1 MALALDG
8 SGHNSAGSPG
18 SSLTVSLTTSV
29 SDSVIVV
36 TVLVNDFQVTSITA
50 SNIPSITLRKRQAVS
65 GGGFYIEE
73 WQGVATGTLS
83 SETITVNFGGTVG
96 FATIDAF
103 GISGADTSTVWDSN
117 GALPD
122 GQTTSTC
129 SITTSNA
136 DDFLIG
142 TYRFGSEVNPT
153 QGAGWTKISGANG
166 LLTEYKIVSATQ
178 SGTSVTIGTGNG
190 DQNAGIGDA
199 VIQAGVATR
208 KWIFGSN
215 LLP

>member
-8 SGHNSAGSPG
+8 SGHIGTAVGTST
-18 SSLTVSLTTSV
+18 TVNLTTSV
-29 SDSVIVV
+29 ANDVIIVVV
-36 TVLVNDFQVTSITA
+36 TVNDVTVSSVTA
-50 SNIPSITLRKRQAVS
+50 SNISGLTLRKRQAIS

-73 WQGVATGTLS
+73 WYGVASGTLS
-83 SETITVNFGGTVG
+83 SETITINFSGTTSL
-96 FATIDAF
+96 ATIDAF
-103 GISGADTSTVWDSN
+103 GISGADTSTIFDSN

-122 GQTTSTC
+122 GQTTSHC

-142 TYRFGSEVNPT
+142 CYRLAGTTPT
-153 QGAGWTKISGANG
+153 EGTGWTKISGADYQ
-166 LLTEYKIVSATQ
+166 LTEYKIVSATQ
-178 SGTSVTIGTGNG
+178 SAIDVPIGTGDG
-190 DQNAGIGDA
+190 GQNAGIGDA
-199 VIQAGVATR
+199 VIQAGAAVR